1 MNKFQCQ
8 HYNRKGC
15 FVESAWKDTDHL
27 FIPSLQKCNDCSKFP
42 TFAATVLYL
51 TLELLPVTVFF
62 FAVMMFRI
70 NITSGPMLGYIFFC
84 QVHVGT
90 IKNFPFIQYSVTS
103 YATLLLLSFS
113 RLNTVAYNLNRGTVV
128 YRVNGTTLSCFHYMI
143 LEPQST
149 VQSIFLI

>member
-1 MNKFQCQ
+1 MEG
-8 HYNRKGC
+8 YG
-15 FVESAWKDTDHL
+15 
-27 FIPSLQKCNDCSKFP
+27 PSLYSFTPKCNDCSKFP

-84 QVHVGT
+84 QVHMGT

-113 RLNTVAYNLNRGTVV
+113 RLNTVAYNLNRGTVED
-128 YRVNGTTLSCFHYMI
+128 NFELCFHYMI

-149 VQSIFLI
+149 VQSIFII